1 VTPSADRHEPE
12 QAFFMHPLILISA
25 SVLVGILF
33 ALQEWMN
40 AHRWGYR
47 ISVLFLIEMWGMQ
60 FLIWGA
66 ICWLMWRFLR
76 PFIVQAKYRIAAY
89 ARASAQHR
97 HQHSGGDDSGSCF
110 FPGCRWIG
118 HPWITGTG

>member
-1 VTPSADRHEPE
+1 
-12 QAFFMHPLILISA
+12 MHPLILISA

-47 ISVLFLIEMWGMQ
+47 ISALFLIEMWGMQ

-66 ICWLMWRFLR
+66 ICWLM
-76 PFIVQAKYRIAAY
+76 
-89 ARASAQHR
+89 
-97 HQHSGGDDSGSCF
+97 
-110 FPGCRWIG
+110 
-118 HPWITGTG
+118 